1 MTDIK
6 GVFAGPNGLRPGWG
20 IAIFVAL
27 LSILVAARRIPLGW
41 IGSALGVA
49 PHDPGSAQ
57 PLFELLRE
65 GSLAIVIAGAT
76 FIMAR
81 IEHRSPWSYGL
92 TGRHSIRNFMTGAL
106 GGMVFWSVLMGIMA
120 LANAVTFDGWALHG
134 FAVLQYG
141 LIWAFFGV
149 LVGFSEETVFRG
161 YLQHTLAR
169 GIGFWPAA
177 LTCSIVFGLAHL
189 LNAGESLTGIVVVIL
204 FAIFV
209 SLCLKLTGSLWWGI
223 GFHAALDW
231 AEVFFYGTASSGNAV
246 ATGHL
251 ITSHPIGDARLSGGA
266 VGPEGSFI
274 CVGLVLLLILLTAA
288 ATRLKATRARA
299 ITAYPKN

>member
-1 MTDIK
+1 MTDMK

-20 IAIFVAL
+20 IAIFIAL
-27 LSILVAARRIPLGW
+27 LAILVAARSIPLGW

-49 PHDPGSAQ
+49 PHNPGSAP
-57 PLFELLRE
+57 PLFEVLRE
-65 GSLAIVIAGAT
+65 GSLAILIAGAT

-81 IEHRSPWSYGL
+81 IEHRSLSSYGFA
-92 TGRHSIRNFMTGAL
+92 GRHSIRNFMTGAL
-106 GGMVFWSVLMGIMA
+106 CAMVFWSVLMGLMA
-120 LANAVTFDGWALHG
+120 LANAVKFDGWALHG

-141 LIWAFFGV
+141 LFWAFFGL

-177 LTCSIVFGLAHL
+177 LTCSVAFGLAHL
-189 LNAGESLTGIVVVIL
+189 LNADESLAGIVVVIL
-204 FAIFV
+204 FAIFL

-223 GFHAALDW
+223 GFHSALDW
-231 AEVFFYGTASSGNAV
+231 AESFFYGTASSGNAV
-246 ATGHL
+246 VAGHL
-251 ITSHPIGDARLSGGA
+251 LSSHPAGDVRLSGGA

-274 CVGLVLLLILLTAA
+274 CAALVLLLILFTAA
-288 ATRLKATRARA
+288 ATRLKGTRRLRGNHAV
-299 ITAYPKN
+299 T